1 MNDEPEHVIRKLLNG
16 FDNRFSDSMVDKFVA
31 LNNRTKLNLSL
42 QDVVTMASIV
52 EKEKAS
58 DPEGYEIA
66 SVFYNRLT
74 HSGTYPLLQSD
85 ATIKYDVDYRSK
97 GLLTTDAQ
105 INASPYNTY
114 VKKGLPPGP
123 IANPGLA
130 SLNAALDPEIT
141 DYYFFVYDKEAGVHR
156 FSKTYAEHN
165 AWVKKLGLDK

>member
-1 MNDEPEHVIRKLLNG
+1 MWQGSAE
-16 FDNRFSDSMVDKFVA
+16 S
-31 LNNRTKLNLSL
+31 NL
-42 QDVVTMASIV
+42 T
-52 EKEKAS
+52 
-58 DPEGYEIA
+58 
-66 SVFYNRLT
+66 
-74 HSGTYPLLQSD
+74 
-85 ATIKYDVDYRSK
+85 K

-123 IANPGLA
+123 ISNPGLA